1 MSIYETLTFEA
12 RGPALWLT
20 LSRPDVRNA
29 FNGRMLDDLLAAF
42 GEIPKVEG
50 ARAVVLT
57 GAGSAF
63 CAGADLSWMR
73 AVRGFTLEQN
83 LAESLKVAA
92 VMRAVYDCPLPTVA
106 RVNGPA
112 IGGGAGLV
120 AACDLA
126 VALATAR
133 FSVSEVKL
141 GLIPSCIS
149 PYVIR
154 KIGEGRAHELF
165 LTGERIDAA
174 KAVAIGLVNEV
185 ARDEGELDGVV
196 AKWVSQLVTS
206 GPTAIAKCKELLR
219 RVPQMSLD
227 DAGPYTAR
235 MIAEM
240 RMSDEGQEGMAA
252 FLEKRKPKWA
262 A

>member
-1 MSIYETLTFEA
+1 MTDYETLTLET
-12 RGPALWLT
+12 RGPAVWMT
-20 LSRPDVRNA
+20 LNRPDVRNA
-29 FNGRMLDDLLAAF
+29 FNGQMLDDLLAAIE
-42 GEIPKVEG
+42 EIKTAPG
-50 ARAVVLT
+50 ARVVVLT

-73 AVRGFTLEQN
+73 AVREYTFEQN
-83 LAESLKVAA
+83 LQESMKVAA
-92 VMRAVYDCPLPTVA
+92 VMRAVYDCPLPTIA

-120 AACDLA
+120 ACCDL
-126 VALATAR
+126 VAARADAR
-133 FSVSEVKL
+133 FSLSEVKL

-174 KAVAIGLVNEV
+174 KAAAIGLVNEV
-185 ARDEGELDGVV
+185 AGDDAELDAVV
-196 AKWVSQLVTS
+196 NKWVSQLVTS
-206 GPTAIAKCKELLR
+206 GPVAISKCKELLR
-219 RVPQMSLD
+219 NVPAMTLD
-227 DAGPYTAR
+227 EAGPYTAR

-240 RMSDEGQEGMAA
+240 RVSEEGQEGMAA
-252 FLEKRKPKWA
+252 FLEKRRPKWA
-262 A
+262 V